1 MKIKIKNIGVC
12 AIMAVAGLSATSCND
27 LLDLKPISQ
36 ITPSDYY
43 KSADQ
48 LAAYLNSY
56 YANYL
61 SNPYTGMFH
70 TATYNDGM
78 AQSDVNT
85 DIFVQGGGNTT
96 LFADNHWEVSSGK
109 VLQGYFGGVRVY
121 NFLINKI
128 NKSVENKTLANDAAV
143 KNYLGEAYFFRALCY
158 FRLLVR
164 FGDMPIVKEVLPDE
178 NNTIVA
184 NSIRSPRNEV
194 ARFILSDLDLAI
206 QNLYD
211 RSTFNGQRVNKQVA
225 QLFKSRVALFEAT
238 FEKYHKGSGRVP
250 GDANWPGAKMSYNQG
265 KTFNIDAEVKFFL
278 QEAMASAKAVGDK
291 AELTTNNHTIQPK
304 VGTITG
310 WNPYFELFSQPS
322 LANVPEVLLW
332 RQYSS
337 ALSISHD
344 ATYRTKTGC
353 NDGFTRVF
361 TESFLM
367 KNGLPIYAAGSAYAG
382 DKTID
387 AVKKD
392 RDERLQL
399 FVWGESTLLESAPN
413 AQRRGAVYSE
423 PDSVQN
429 HITNSEAQLRCISGY
444 QPRKYYT
451 YDYNQTMNDEL
462 KGTNACPIFRTAEAL
477 LNYIEACYEL
487 NGSLDATAQGYWQ
500 SLRER
505 AGVSTNYQATIDA
518 TDLSKEGDFGVY
530 SGTTAVSKMLYNI
543 RRERMNELFSE
554 GLRFQDLIRWR
565 SFDRMITTK
574 WIPEGVN
581 FWEAMYKT
589 YIDKKGNEPKSD
601 GSAEALVSS
610 RTLGKYLRPYSR
622 SMQVS
627 NELKDGYKWH
637 EAYYLNP
644 IGIGD
649 LQTASPDRSTAN
661 SNLYQNPYWPVVA
674 GGHAEK

>member
-1 MKIKIKNIGVC
+1 
-12 AIMAVAGLSATSCND
+12 
-27 LLDLKPISQ
+27 
-36 ITPSDYY
+36 
-43 KSADQ
+43 
-48 LAAYLNSY
+48 
-56 YANYL
+56 
-61 SNPYTGMFH
+61 
-70 TATYNDGM
+70 
-78 AQSDVNT
+78 
-85 DIFVQGGGNTT
+85 
-96 LFADNHWEVSSGK
+96 
-109 VLQGYFGGVRVY
+109 
-121 NFLINKI
+121 
-128 NKSVENKTLANDAAV
+128 LANDAAV

-622 SMQVS
+622 SMQAS

>member
-1 MKIKIKNIGVC
+1 
-12 AIMAVAGLSATSCND
+12 
-27 LLDLKPISQ
+27 
-36 ITPSDYY
+36 
-43 KSADQ
+43 
-48 LAAYLNSY
+48 
-56 YANYL
+56 
-61 SNPYTGMFH
+61 
-70 TATYNDGM
+70 
-78 AQSDVNT
+78 
-85 DIFVQGGGNTT
+85 
-96 LFADNHWEVSSGK
+96 
-109 VLQGYFGGVRVY
+109 
-121 NFLINKI
+121 
-128 NKSVENKTLANDAAV
+128 
-143 KNYLGEAYFFRALCY
+143 
-158 FRLLVR
+158 
-164 FGDMPIVKEVLPDE
+164 
-178 NNTIVA
+178 
-184 NSIRSPRNEV
+184 
-194 ARFILSDLDLAI
+194 
-206 QNLYD
+206 
-211 RSTFNGQRVNKQVA
+211 
-225 QLFKSRVALFEAT
+225 
-238 FEKYHKGSGRVP
+238 
-250 GDANWPGAKMSYNQG
+250 
-265 KTFNIDAEVKFFL
+265 
-278 QEAMASAKAVGDK
+278 
-291 AELTTNNHTIQPK
+291 
-304 VGTITG
+304 
-310 WNPYFELFSQPS
+310 
-322 LANVPEVLLW
+322 
-332 RQYSS
+332 
-337 ALSISHD
+337 
-344 ATYRTKTGC
+344 
-353 NDGFTRVF
+353 
-361 TESFLM
+361 
-367 KNGLPIYAAGSAYAG
+367 
-382 DKTID
+382 
-387 AVKKD
+387 
-392 RDERLQL
+392 
-399 FVWGESTLLESAPN
+399 
-413 AQRRGAVYSE
+413 
-423 PDSVQN
+423 
-429 HITNSEAQLRCISGY
+429 
-444 QPRKYYT
+444 
-451 YDYNQTMNDEL
+451 MNDEL

-622 SMQVS
+622 SMQAS